1 LLITLE
7 PTAGAADKTNSGAG
21 LAVYSDMNFIELEG
35 EFSGL
40 QIVLVQYIDGDKR
53 RQKVLWRSAAPF
65 LNAPLLLDAVENGN
79 VLKVVVPQGNDHAG
93 AWTLTLRDKVIDAV
107 GPNDMK
113 YSLKR
118 ISARQW

>member
-1 LLITLE
+1 LQRGKLVAHFVLVALLLVPE
-7 PTAGAADKTNSGAG
+7 QAARAADKTNSGAG

-65 LNAPLLLDAVENGN
+65 LNAPLLLDAAQNGN
-79 VLKVVVPQGNDHAG
+79 VLKVVVPEGNDYAG
-93 AWTLTLRDKVIDAV
+93 T
-107 GPNDMK
+107 GH
-113 YSLKR
+113 
-118 ISARQW
+118 